1 MLQQTE
7 RASNQCSH
15 HVLGTGKSLSVRR
28 RVATIGD
35 DDGIDAALYLI
46 VTVDLPHDGVE
57 LSTSAVLLEELRG
70 LIVEDSQKKGTLDH
84 TEGDGE
90 AEEKPPIL
98 GIYKGVLRDVN
109 INWQGEAEKVRDH
122 DAQGDQDLSRGA
134 ERAL

>member
-15 HVLGTGKSLSVRR
+15 HVLRTGKSLSVRR
-28 RVATIGD
+28 RVASTGD
-35 DDGIDAALYLI
+35 DDGIDAALHLI

-57 LSTSAVLLEELRG
+57 LSTSAVLLEELRS
-70 LIVEDSQKKGTLDH
+70 LIVEDSQKEGALDH

-98 GIYKGVLRDVN
+98 GIYESVLREVR
-109 INWQGEAEKVRDH
+109 INWQGEAEKV
-122 DAQGDQDLSRGA
+122 
-134 ERAL
+134 